1 MVVGVPDLL
10 LTIDQGT
17 TLTKVVAF
25 GPDGRVEALS
35 STETPVSYP
44 GPGLAES
51 DAGARWTGV
60 TTCVRDLLTRVAPER
75 IGVVAVCGFMHTLTP
90 VDGRGEPLHP
100 TVLWADQRS
109 APQVQTLAAHA
120 ADIARRSGAP
130 LTTMSSL
137 PRMLWLRKEF
147 PDLVDRAFSFL
158 LPKDLVR
165 YRLTGVLATDRWDAV
180 GTGLVDIGTGSWS
193 AELLDLVDLSPE
205 RMPPIL
211 RPDEPAGT
219 ITRHAAAQTGLR
231 EGTPVLVGTA
241 DWPATLI
248 GSGTHLPEHTCL
260 YLGSAGILGSFAS
273 AEALDTLG
281 QTVYFGSTT
290 STGTALRW
298 IRDVLSGPGDARP
311 LTYAQLCREAA
322 TSVPGARG
330 VTFHPHLLGERGGE
344 MRPDARGALLGLSL
358 AHDRSDILRAVI
370 EGTVLWLRAV
380 TDAYGSAESM
390 GSLIAYGGAVQDPLW
405 RQVTA
410 AVYQRPLLIPR
421 VTEGAALGLAK
432 LGAVGTGIA
441 SGYRDLS
448 REWTDIAA
456 VEEPSRDM
464 LEIYAEIYDR
474 YRRSEAVLAAL
485 DELYSPST
493 VPSATTTRTG

>member
-1 MVVGVPDLL
+1 
-10 LTIDQGT
+10 
-17 TLTKVVAF
+17 
-25 GPDGRVEALS
+25 
-35 STETPVSYP
+35 
-44 GPGLAES
+44 
-51 DAGARWTGV
+51 
-60 TTCVRDLLTRVAPER
+60 
-75 IGVVAVCGFMHTLTP
+75 
-90 VDGRGEPLHP
+90 
-100 TVLWADQRS
+100 
-109 APQVQTLAAHA
+109 
-120 ADIARRSGAP
+120 
-130 LTTMSSL
+130 
-137 PRMLWLRKEF
+137 
-147 PDLVDRAFSFL
+147 
-158 LPKDLVR
+158 
-165 YRLTGVLATDRWDAV
+165 
-180 GTGLVDIGTGSWS
+180 
-193 AELLDLVDLSPE
+193 
-205 RMPPIL
+205 
-211 RPDEPAGT
+211 
-219 ITRHAAAQTGLR
+219 
-231 EGTPVLVGTA
+231 
-241 DWPATLI
+241 
-248 GSGTHLPEHTCL
+248 
-260 YLGSAGILGSFAS
+260 
-273 AEALDTLG
+273 
-281 QTVYFGSTT
+281 
-290 STGTALRW
+290 
-298 IRDVLSGPGDARP
+298 
-311 LTYAQLCREAA
+311 
-322 TSVPGARG
+322 
-330 VTFHPHLLGERGGE
+330 